1 MDIYENRIKEVLTNE
16 IKVPDSYNAFIEN
29 VLNSDLNHKKIK
41 KRKVLTLNIISIFLL
56 CGVVTA
62 SVEVYN
68 KVWKTPDRINHY
80 YGENIINGIY
90 HSENISAENILDE
103 QQVEEKAY
111 EILRRFNATDE
122 TISSIEL
129 IDNPSD
135 ESLFYRIN
143 TKNESIID
151 IDARNSE
158 NFIMYLNKVS
168 DTMPNR
174 RFSKDEIV
182 DISKKYAKKYDF
194 DISKYDNIEVTYDGE
209 NYESSNRFSIYYR
222 KTYNGIINNYEELVL
237 GIIPSRDEL
246 YYVSFINRSPENI
259 DIKISEKDAINIAV
273 NKEREIGLNHEI
285 IDISSNM
292 AIIKM
297 NGYAYLREKEY
308 QEYYKARYTENYPLS
323 NLIYYRVE
331 DRIREVWKVKLRFS
345 TDNNI
350 EYNEDE
356 FTYYI
361 DVETGEIVGGE

>member
-1 MDIYENRIKEVLTNE
+1 MNIYENRIKEVLTNE
-16 IKVPDSYNAFIEN
+16 IRVPDSYDSFIEN
-29 VLNSDLNHKKIK
+29 VLNSDLKYKKIK
-41 KRKVLTLNIISIFLL
+41 KGKVLTLNLISLFLL

-103 QQVEEKAY
+103 KQVEEKAY

-135 ESLFYRIN
+135 ESLYYRVN
-143 TKNESIID
+143 TDNESIID

-182 DISKKYAKKYDF
+182 DISKKYAEKYDF

-222 KTYNGIINNYEELVL
+222 KTYNGV
-237 GIIPSRDEL
+237 
-246 YYVSFINRSPENI
+246 
-259 DIKISEKDAINIAV
+259 KITEKDAINIAV

-345 TDNNI
+345 TDNNK